1 MQPCPTNIVIHEIKV
16 CLCNDHIFLK
26 KTNQL
31 NHIVHIL
38 QASNCKAE
46 LGSFTICWCCHS
58 VVIDFSKTSVS
69 LPIWACMPT
78 IAAAWLI
85 FGEVEEEAYNR
96 EPLYDLEAP
105 LPQFGLLPE

>member
-1 MQPCPTNIVIHEIKV
+1 MQPCPINIVIHKVKV

-31 NHIVHIL
+31 NHIIDKLSSLSCAISRLHWEAL
-38 QASNCKAE
+38 PSA
-46 LGSFTICWCCHS
+46 G

-78 IAAAWLI
+78 IAAVWLI
-85 FGEVEEEAYNR
+85 FGEVEEKCMTK
-96 EPLYDLEAP
+96 DHCMT
-105 LPQFGLLPE
+105 